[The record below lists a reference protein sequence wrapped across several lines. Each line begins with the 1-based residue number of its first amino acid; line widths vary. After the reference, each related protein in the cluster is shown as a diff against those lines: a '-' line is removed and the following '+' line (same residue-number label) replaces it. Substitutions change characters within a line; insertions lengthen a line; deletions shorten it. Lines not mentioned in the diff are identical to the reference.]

1 MVGAEYNTHHG
12 LTNAIILPVVL
23 KYNLPGMEEKVKRM
37 SEAMQFEDHSV
48 DGFILNIEKILDRIK
63 IPKSLSEIGVPE
75 DCVDRIAEK
84 AMKDQAFATNP
95 KIATLEEVKEM
106 TLASIKKAR

>member
-1 MVGAEYNTHHG
+1 
-12 LTNAIILPVVL
+12 
-23 KYNLPGMEEKVKRM
+23 MEEKVKRM
-37 SEAMQFEDHSV
+37 SEAMQIKDHSV
-48 DGFILNIEKILDRIK
+48 DAFISNVEKILDRIK

-95 KIATLEEVKEM
+95 RTATLEETKEI

>member
-1 MVGAEYNTHHG
+1 MHAIAHMVGAEFNTHHG

-48 DGFILNIEKILDRIK
+48 DAFISNIEK
-63 IPKSLSEIGVPE
+63 
-75 DCVDRIAEK
+75 
-84 AMKDQAFATNP
+84 F
-95 KIATLEEVKEM
+95 
-106 TLASIKKAR
+106 

>member
-1 MVGAEYNTHHG
+1 M
-12 LTNAIILPVVL
+12 
-23 KYNLPGMEEKVKRM
+23 
-37 SEAMQFEDHSV
+37 
-48 DGFILNIEKILDRIK
+48 
-63 IPKSLSEIGVPE
+63 SEIGVPE

-106 TLASIKKAR
+106 TLASIKKGR

>member
-1 MVGAEYNTHHG
+1 M
-12 LTNAIILPVVL
+12 
-23 KYNLPGMEEKVKRM
+23 
-37 SEAMQFEDHSV
+37 
-48 DGFILNIEKILDRIK
+48 
-63 IPKSLSEIGVPE
+63 PE

-95 KIATLEEVKEM
+95 RLATLEETKEI

>member
-1 MVGAEYNTHHG
+1 MN
-12 LTNAIILPVVL
+12 
-23 KYNLPGMEEKVKRM
+23 
-37 SEAMQFEDHSV
+37 
-48 DGFILNIEKILDRIK
+48 RIK

-95 KIATLEEVKEM
+95 KKATLLEVKEM